1 MGLIDTAEGYNPWGD
16 EPGVG
21 ERHVGEQTQQ
31 FRDEILV
38 ATKISPANLGYN
50 DVLAHAEA
58 SRQRLRANVID
69 LYQIHSPNTAI
80 PIAETMRAMRRLIA
94 DGVIRFVGVSNFE
107 VHGLRDAQDALGD
120 IPLVSNQVQY
130 NLFHRAIET
139 DVLPYCQE
147 HSITV
152 IAYEPLAL
160 GRIAEGPGR
169 AALRQV
175 AEDTSRTPAQVML
188 NWLVRHEG
196 VVAIPKTD
204 RLERV
209 DEAAAAAG
217 WSLTAAQY
225 SALEALS

>member
-1 MGLIDTAEGYNPWGD
+1 
-16 EPGVG
+16 
-21 ERHVGEQTQQ
+21 
-31 FRDEILV
+31 
-38 ATKISPANLGYN
+38 
-50 DVLAHAEA
+50 
-58 SRQRLRANVID
+58 
-69 LYQIHSPNTAI
+69 
-80 PIAETMRAMRRLIA
+80 MRRLIA

-107 VHGLRDAQDALGD
+107 VQGLRDAQDALGD

-147 HSITV
+147 HSITI

-175 AEDTSRTPAQVML
+175 AEATSRTPAQVML
-188 NWLVRHEG
+188 NWLVRHAG

-209 DEAAAAAG
+209 DESAAAVG
-217 WSLTAAQY
+217 WSLTPAQW